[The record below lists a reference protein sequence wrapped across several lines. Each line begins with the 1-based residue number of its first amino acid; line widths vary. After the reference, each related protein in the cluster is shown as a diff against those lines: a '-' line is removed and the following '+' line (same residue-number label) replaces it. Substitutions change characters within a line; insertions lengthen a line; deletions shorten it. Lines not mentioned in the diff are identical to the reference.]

1 MTSQNIRNFSVIAHI
16 DHGKSTLADR
26 ILELTHTV
34 SKRDI
39 KEQTLDDMD
48 LERERGITIKAHPV
62 RIDYKALDGK
72 AYTLNLIDTPG
83 HVDFTHEV
91 SRSLASCEGAL
102 LLIDA
107 SQGVEAQSVANVHL
121 ASEYNLEIIP
131 VINKIDL
138 PNADVESVKRQIEDV
153 LQIPAGDAILT
164 SAKTGEGVEKV
175 LERIVSDIPPPP
187 EPKENKLKALIFDSV
202 YNTYRGV
209 VLYVRVFEGG
219 IKKGMKVLM
228 MGKGKELEVTEVG
241 IFRPKATS
249 VDKLE
254 SGEVGYIISNIKIA
268 SEVVIGDTITDARS
282 PVSEPVA
289 GFKQIHPMVFSG
301 VYPSNSAEYEILKDV
316 LDKFALNDA
325 SLSYEPEN
333 SVALGFG
340 FRCGFLG
347 LLHMEIVQER
357 IEREFGLDIVM
368 THPSVVYKVNLKG
381 GQSSILIDNPL
392 KLPEQDNI
400 ESIEE
405 PYVKVYVICPASSIG
420 SIMQICRDRRG
431 ELLQTETLDSKRVMM
446 TFNIP
451 MNEIIIDFHDKIK
464 SATKGYGSMDYE
476 FEKYKI
482 SDIGKLEILING
494 DPVDA
499 FSTLVHRSKAETKG
513 RQVIEKLKELM
524 PRHLFQIALQ
534 ATVGNRVIARTTIK
548 AMRKDVT
555 AKCYGG
561 DITRKRK
568 LLEKQKEGKK
578 RMKQVG
584 KISIP
589 QKAFTAILKTD

>member
-26 ILELTHTV
+26 ILELTHAV

-39 KEQTLDDMD
+39 KEQLLDDMD

-62 RIDYKALDGK
+62 RIEYKALDGK
-72 AYTLNLIDTPG
+72 TYMLNLIDTPG

-91 SRSLASCEGAL
+91 SRSLASSEGAL

-121 ASEYNLEIIP
+121 ASGYDLKIIP

-153 LQIPAGDAILT
+153 LQISAENAILT

-187 EPKENKLKALIFDSV
+187 EPKENTLKALIFDSV

-209 VLYVRVFEGG
+209 VLYVRVFGG
-219 IKKGMKVLM
+219 DIKKGMRVLM
-228 MGKGKELEVTEVG
+228 MGKDKELEVTEVG
-241 IFRPKATS
+241 IFKPKETP
-249 VDKLE
+249 VDKLGA
-254 SGEVGYIISNIKIA
+254 GEVGYIISNIKTA
-268 SEVVIGDTITDARS
+268 SEVVIGDTITDAKN
-282 PVSEPVA
+282 PVSEPVP
-289 GFKQIHPMVFSG
+289 GFKRIHPMVFSG
-301 VYPSNSAEYEILKDV
+301 VYPSNSAEYEMLKDV

-357 IEREFGLDIVM
+357 IEREFDLDIVM
-368 THPSVVYKVNLKG
+368 TYPSVIYKVNLKG
-381 GQSSILIDNPL
+381 GQNILIDNPL
-392 KLPEQDNI
+392 RLPEQDNMD
-400 ESIEE
+400 SIEE
-405 PYVKVYVICPASSIG
+405 PYVKVYIICPASSIG

-431 ELLQTETLDSKRVMM
+431 ELLQTETLDSKRVIM

-451 MNEIIIDFHDKIK
+451 MNEIVIDFHDKIK

-476 FEKYKI
+476 FEKYRI
-482 SDIGKLEILING
+482 SDIVKLEILING
-494 DPVDA
+494 DTVDA

-534 ATVGNRVIARTTIK
+534 ATVGSRVIARTTIK
-548 AMRKDVT
+548 ALRKDVT

-561 DITRKRK
+561 DVTRKRK

-589 QKAFTAILKTD
+589 QKAFTAVLKTD